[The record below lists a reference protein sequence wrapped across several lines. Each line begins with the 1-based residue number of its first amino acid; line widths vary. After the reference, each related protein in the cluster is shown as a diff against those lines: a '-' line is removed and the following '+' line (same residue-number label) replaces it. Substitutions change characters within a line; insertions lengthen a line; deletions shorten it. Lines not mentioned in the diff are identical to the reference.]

1 MADKQ
6 SGIRPITQASS
17 GLIYVPN
24 APARRI
30 LLMPVSPM
38 RLIRMVI
45 PACMG
50 AITIDRPL
58 PGAIYTDLVETAIK
72 EMKVKAPLGHIKGLP
87 LKEFKG

>member
-1 MADKQ
+1 
-6 SGIRPITQASS
+6 
-17 GLIYVPN
+17 
-24 APARRI
+24 
-30 LLMPVSPM
+30 M